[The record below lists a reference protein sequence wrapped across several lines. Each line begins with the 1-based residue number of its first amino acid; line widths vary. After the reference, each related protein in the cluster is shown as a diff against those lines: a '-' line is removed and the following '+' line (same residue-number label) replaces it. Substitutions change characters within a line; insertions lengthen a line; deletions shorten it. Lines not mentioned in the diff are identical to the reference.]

1 MASLYRSSSGGDVM
15 PAPASEDAGGR
26 DGPPAQLHFADD
38 VLLGHHPPVAA
49 VRAVVP
55 MVAHHE
61 VIAFGN
67 DLWSP
72 VVVAAVL
79 GRDVVV
85 VQRHVVHVHAPVH
98 DAHRVALFGDD
109 ALHERLVR
117 I

>member
-1 MASLYRSSSGGDVM
+1 MLMAPVAYPNTSLARATAALRRRTRISTRMASLYRSSSGGDVM

-85 VQRHVVHVHAPVH
+85 A
-98 DAHRVALFGDD
+98 
-109 ALHERLVR
+109 
-117 I
+117 